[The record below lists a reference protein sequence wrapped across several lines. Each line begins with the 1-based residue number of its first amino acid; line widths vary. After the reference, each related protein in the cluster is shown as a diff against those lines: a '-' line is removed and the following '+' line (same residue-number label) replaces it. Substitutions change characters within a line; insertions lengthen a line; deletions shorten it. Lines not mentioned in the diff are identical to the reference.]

1 MKTMLLTL
9 MMVVGFALNQTNAQ
23 VASCQPCPPGC
34 CVTKGCT
41 PEDCAKKGCDISKCN
56 TSASRASLTT
66 KKDSKMCCATD
77 AKVSSNQKMCCAAD
91 AKSATAVVTAVSL
104 FAPCSL
110 PAQKTEAT
118 VTTLASITTPQGK
131 E

>member
-9 MMVVGFALNQTNAQ
+9 MMVMGFALNQTNAQ

-34 CVTKGCT
+34 CVAKNCT
-41 PEDCAKKGCDISKCN
+41 PEDCAKMGCDISKCN
-56 TSASRASLTT
+56 TSASRASLTIN
-66 KKDSKMCCATD
+66 KESKMCCATD
-77 AKVSSNQKMCCAAD
+77 AKVNTNQKMCGTTD
-91 AKSATAVVTAVSL
+91 AKATTAVVTAVSL
-104 FAPCSL
+104 FAPCSI

-118 VTTLASITTPQGK
+118 VTALASITTPQGK